1 MNLGD
6 FIPALRWLDL
16 QHVELKLKD
25 AEMELRRCLEN
36 LIDLK
41 RTEMSKWS
49 WQEIDDGANER
60 DIMSKLLSLEGEERL
75 SEDQLQSVVF
85 VSNLICPS
93 FPYLNTPQTCN
104 DLLRFHFPRGKE

>member
-1 MNLGD
+1 MGKHLQSANIGD

-16 QHVELKLKD
+16 QHIERKMKD
-25 AEMELRRCLEN
+25 TEMELRRCLEN

-49 WQEIDDGANER
+49 REENDDDDANDR

-75 SEDQLQSVVF
+75 SKDQLQSVVF
-85 VSNLICPS
+85 VS
-93 FPYLNTPQTCN
+93 T
-104 DLLRFHFPRGKE
+104 